1 MCKMGTQI
9 ITEYIWEDVEGK
21 ILNAISEISNKS

>member
-1 MCKMGTQI
+1 MGTQI

-21 ILNAISEISNKS
+21 TVNAISEISNKS